1 MKEVLDHVPAL
12 VKTYGKWPS
21 FFVLLL
27 ATGMQL
33 EGWPSSSRFITYS
46 GR

>member
-21 FFVLLL
+21 FMVLLL
-27 ATGMQL
+27 A
-33 EGWPSSSRFITYS
+33 S
-46 GR
+46 GNAIGGLALVIALHVVLR